1 MRIGIGY
8 DVHRFA
14 ENRDL
19 IIGGVKIEYEYG
31 LEGHSDADVLVHSIM
46 DAILGAAGLKDIGH
60 QFPPNDTNFKNID
73 SMLLLDK
80 VRVMLEQLNLK
91 ISYVDSVIIA
101 ENPKFMDYIDSMR
114 RKISS
119 VLKINSDRVN
129 VKATTTEKLG
139 FTGRSEGIAAE
150 AVVLLEEQLEH

>member
-60 QFPPNDTNFKNID
+60 QFPPNDMNFKNID